1 MDEFEQKLEEAL
13 TNMEFDC
20 LTSEDIEII
29 RHACGKPR
37 SHKAESALHN
47 IFEDFATI
55 FGGNNGS
62 K

>member
-1 MDEFEQKLEEAL
+1 VDEFEQKLEEAL